1 MNSDF
6 HYYVA
11 FLAAR
16 IAYFTQ
22 HTVME
27 ARWSPEEMI
36 QIQKIWVPFH
46 FIPSNLNEKFF
57 CLGKTLS
64 EAWKKSI
71 RFLCLHD
78 SETSATMMEQ
88 ARKDYRK
95 TGNLP
100 GDSERPLHVR
110 PRGFLGTYRPYGKV
124 LASSMILAPWVCG
137 PTRIRS

>member
-27 ARWSPEEMI
+27 TRWSPEEMI
-36 QIQKIWVPFH
+36 QIQKIWAPFH

-57 CLGKTLS
+57 CLGKAIS

-88 ARKDYRK
+88 ARKGYRE
-95 TGNLP
+95 TGQPAGRL
-100 GDSERPLHVR
+100 GEAPLHVR

-124 LASSMILAPWVCG
+124 LASS
-137 PTRIRS
+137 